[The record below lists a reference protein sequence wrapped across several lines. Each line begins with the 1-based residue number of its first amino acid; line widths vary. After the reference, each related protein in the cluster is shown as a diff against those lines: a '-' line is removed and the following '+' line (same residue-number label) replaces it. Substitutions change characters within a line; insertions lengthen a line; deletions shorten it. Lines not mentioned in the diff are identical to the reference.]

1 MMKISRFLGKS
12 THLDN
17 MMKQPLAFENPLASP
32 DSKVE

>member
-1 MMKISRFLGKS
+1 MMVISMFLGKS

-17 MMKQPLAFENPLASP
+17 IMKQPLTFENPLASP